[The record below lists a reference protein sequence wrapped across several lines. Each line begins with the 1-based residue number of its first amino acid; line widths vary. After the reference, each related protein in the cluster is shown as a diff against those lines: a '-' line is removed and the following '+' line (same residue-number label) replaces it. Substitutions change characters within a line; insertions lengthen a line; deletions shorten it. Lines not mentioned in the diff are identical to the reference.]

1 MDSRAFC
8 SGNLWFSGPGVAA
21 SIILVGVRESGHG
34 SGSGRF
40 SMIWSGCS
48 HILIVAMNTPPDV
61 SLDQT
66 YHYPPEL
73 LEMLTEVIPCLFK
86 SKQGVIDFFRGAGT
100 PAPFLAEWQSKVRAD
115 RDSVKKH
122 EIARDVLRQLNEGGD
137 KTLAQRREVIKRVS
151 EFEDFSTCYENDR
164 YKAQGLVAQI
174 LKVVNVKDSFTRM
187 NLEREKER
195 KQRQAAYTTSV
206 EAKQKEVKERT
217 AIKDSL
223 YKLFAETDPY
233 KRGKQLEGI
242 LNSLFSFAGFL
253 VREAFTLKGDE
264 GQGIIE
270 QIDGVVEVD
279 GMLYLVEMKWWDRP
293 IGRQEIAPHFVSVYG
308 RGNVGGI
315 FISYSGFSPAAI
327 EDAKTGLVQKV
338 FVLTELQEII
348 QVIDRESDLAAFFK
362 EKINRAKSDRNPF
375 YKIPS

>member
-1 MDSRAFC
+1 
-8 SGNLWFSGPGVAA
+8 
-21 SIILVGVRESGHG
+21 
-34 SGSGRF
+34 
-40 SMIWSGCS
+40 
-48 HILIVAMNTPPDV
+48 MNTAPNI

-73 LEMLTEVIPCLFK
+73 LEMLTEAIPCLFK
-86 SKQGVIDFFRGAGT
+86 SKQAVIDFFHGAAT
-100 PAPFLAEWQSKVRAD
+100 TAPFLAEWQSKVQAD

-122 EIARDVLRQLNEGGD
+122 EIARDVLRRLNEGGD
-137 KTLAQRREVIKRVS
+137 KTLAQRREVIKRIS
-151 EFEDFSTCYENDR
+151 EIEDFSTCWDSDR
-164 YKAQGLVAQI
+164 LKAQGLIAQI
-174 LKVVNVKDSFTRM
+174 RHVVNVKDSFTRM
-187 NLEREKER
+187 NIERERER
-195 KQRQAAYTTSV
+195 KQRQTVYTASIQ
-206 EAKQKEVKERT
+206 AKQKEAEEHA

-223 YKLFAETDPY
+223 YKLFGETDPY
-233 KRGKQLEGI
+233 KRGKRLEGI

-253 VREAFTLKGDE
+253 VREAFTLKGAE

-270 QIDGVVEVD
+270 QIDGAVEID
-279 GMLYLVEMKWWDRP
+279 GMLYLVEMKWWDKP

-327 EDAKTGLVQKV
+327 EDAKTGLTQKV

-348 QVIDRESDLAAFFK
+348 QVIDREANLTAFFK

-375 YKIPS
+375 YKLPS

>member
-1 MDSRAFC
+1 
-8 SGNLWFSGPGVAA
+8 
-21 SIILVGVRESGHG
+21 
-34 SGSGRF
+34 
-40 SMIWSGCS
+40 
-48 HILIVAMNTPPDV
+48 MNTAPNIT
-61 SLDQT
+61 LDQT

-100 PAPFLAEWQSKVRAD
+100 PTPFLAEWQSKVRAD
-115 RDSVKKH
+115 RDSVKKY
-122 EIARDVLRQLNEGGD
+122 EIARAVLRNLNEGGD

-151 EFEDFSTCYENDR
+151 EFEDFSTCYDNDR

-174 LKVVNVKDSFTRM
+174 QRVVNVKDSFTRI
-187 NLEREKER
+187 NLERERER
-195 KQRQAAYTTSV
+195 KQRQTAYTESV
-206 EAKQKEVKERT
+206 EAKQKEARERA

-223 YKLFAETDPY
+223 YKLFGETDPY
-233 KRGKQLEGI
+233 KRGKRLEGI

-270 QIDGVVEVD
+270 QIDGAVEIE
-279 GMLYLVEMKWWDRP
+279 GMLYLIEMKWWDKP

-308 RGNVGGI
+308 RGSVGGI
-315 FISYSGFSPAAI
+315 FISYSGFSTAAI
-327 EDAKTGLVQKV
+327 EDAKTGLSQKV

-348 QVIDRESDLAAFFK
+348 QVIDREANMTAFFK

-375 YKIPS
+375 YKPPL

>member
-1 MDSRAFC
+1 
-8 SGNLWFSGPGVAA
+8 
-21 SIILVGVRESGHG
+21 
-34 SGSGRF
+34 
-40 SMIWSGCS
+40 
-48 HILIVAMNTPPDV
+48 MNTEPNI
-61 SLDQT
+61 SLDQA

-100 PAPFLAEWQSKVRAD
+100 PAPFLAEWQSKVRTD

-122 EIARDVLRQLNEGGD
+122 EIARDVLRRLNEGGD
-137 KTLAQRREVIKRVS
+137 KTLAQRREVVKRVS

-164 YKAQGLVAQI
+164 YKAQGLVVQI
-174 LKVVNVKDSFTRM
+174 QKVVNVKDSFTRI
-187 NLEREKER
+187 NLERGKER
-195 KQRQAAYTTSV
+195 KERQAAYTASV
-206 EAKQKEVKERT
+206 EAKQKEAKERT
-217 AIKDSL
+217 AVKESL

-233 KRGKQLEGI
+233 KRGEQLEGI

-253 VREAFTLKGDE
+253 IREAFTLKGDR

-270 QIDGVVEVD
+270 QIDGVVEID
-279 GMLYLVEMKWWDRP
+279 GMLYLVEMKWWDKP
-293 IGRQEIAPHFVSVYG
+293 IGRQEIAPHLVSVYG

-315 FISYSGFSPAAI
+315 FISYSGFSTAAI

-348 QVIDRESDLAAFFK
+348 QVIDREANLTAFFK
-362 EKINRAKSDRNPF
+362 EKISRAKSDRNPF
-375 YKIPS
+375 YKLPS